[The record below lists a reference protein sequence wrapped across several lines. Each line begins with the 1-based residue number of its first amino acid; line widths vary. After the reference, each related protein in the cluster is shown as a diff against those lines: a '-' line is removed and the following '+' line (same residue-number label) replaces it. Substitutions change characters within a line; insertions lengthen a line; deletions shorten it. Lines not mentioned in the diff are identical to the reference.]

1 MSQRSVTYDGHTV
14 QLIEFSDTDQTLFR
28 DIESDSDT
36 SRRSKRTRGSKVRDT
51 EGEKVKKRRKKPE
64 MNGTQ
69 SNLIVRLN
77 MTKRE
82 DGIRYAFNSVVNP
95 TKPAG
100 KKRGR
105 KPKVIMDDDEM
116 PVKQVRGPRKIR
128 KNHYEVYFDLTSE
141 INKVNYESM
150 LQQFSSRKPEEWYC
164 CVCFGDTATREN
176 PYVCCAQC
184 GCVVHKYCYGVE
196 NVPEN
201 PATWLCDYCQYVQD
215 NSLPWKGNELVCQV
229 IRLSLIDMSFVLL
242 YRRCL

>member
-1 MSQRSVTYDGHTV
+1 MMNRGIDDLLDREDVRLEDVLKSED
-14 QLIEFSDTDQTLFR
+14 LIQEVNGLNDNL
-28 DIESDSDT
+28 I
-36 SRRSKRTRGSKVRDT
+36 GYL
-51 EGEKVKKRRKKPE
+51 KKPE